1 MTQHRGNFLNKCSY
15 IHDNYEAIPFVIPQF
30 KLILSVFAL
39 LISRLVVT
47 YEKLFTGDRLFG
59 DL

>member
-1 MTQHRGNFLNKCSY
+1 MFIYY